1 MFCTGGR
8 CPSPWLV
15 PGVGS
20 ASSLFFRATW
30 FSISNAGTGGYCSH
44 QSSSLYGATK
54 TMTSCTIYYLA
65 AVCRSSFRPRRRS
78 STGQGAVDAV
88 QPMCSRLGPKAD
100 LSLCLRALDSILL
113 PSGIVTSSPQSGIAV
128 GVPVAG
134 KLFDVSSDEEIPPVV
149 VLPAVWHC
157 HAFQCDRN
165 IREYSRRISGFG
177 HCFI

>member
-1 MFCTGGR
+1 MAGR
-8 CPSPWLV
+8 FSPPLGLA
-15 PGVGS
+15 PGVGL

-44 QSSSLYGATK
+44 QSSSLYGAK

-78 STGQGAVDAV
+78 IPAKEPWMPSGQCADGI
-88 QPMCSRLGPKAD
+88 SPKAD
-100 LSLCLRALDSILL
+100 FSLCLGALDSTLL

-165 IREYSRRISGFG
+165 TREYSRRISGFG

>member
-1 MFCTGGR
+1 MSCMAGR
-8 CPSPWLV
+8 FSPPLGLA
-15 PGVGS
+15 PGVGL

-44 QSSSLYGATK
+44 QSSSLYGAK

-88 QPMCSRLGPKAD
+88 QPMCSRLGPKSD
-100 LSLCLRALDSILL
+100 LSLCLGALDSILL